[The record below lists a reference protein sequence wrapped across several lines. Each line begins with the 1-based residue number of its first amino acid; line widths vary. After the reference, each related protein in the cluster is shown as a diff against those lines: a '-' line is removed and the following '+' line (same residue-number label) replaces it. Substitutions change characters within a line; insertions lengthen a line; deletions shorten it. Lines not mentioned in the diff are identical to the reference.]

1 MAIGTKTAVLNA
13 AIIRN
18 SFDLLG
24 IGFIDVGEFDD
35 RYGLWTRE

>member
-18 SFDLLG
+18 SFDLLALG
-24 IGFIDVGEFDD
+24 NCFIDIGEFDD
-35 RYGLWTRE
+35 RYGL